1 MSPHPNDL
9 LGAHALGAL
18 DPDEA
23 QTVEDH
29 LAGCAAC
36 REEHARLSAL
46 PGLLDLVAA
55 EPVVVDHSAP
65 PDLEARVLGSF
76 DRSLTRG
83 ERRRAYAR
91 RGPALVLGGALAGA
105 AASVAILAFTGTIG
119 SGARD
124 TSRTIPLT
132 GAGAAATA
140 VLQPTPQG
148 THVDLRIDALPP
160 TRGREVYEVWFVR
173 PGGRVSAGTFT
184 TAATSMSRISLT
196 SAAHAGDYVRIGIT
210 REPDG
215 LDPARNGPNVLAGR
229 LPS

>member
-1 MSPHPNDL
+1 MSLHPNDL
-9 LGAHALGAL
+9 LGAHVLGAL
-18 DPDEA
+18 DADDA
-23 QTVEDH
+23 RTVEDH

-55 EPVVVDHSAP
+55 EPVVVAHAAP
-65 PDLEARVLGSF
+65 PDLEALVLGSF
-76 DRSLTRG
+76 ERPPTRG
-83 ERRRAYAR
+83 NRRRSRAR

-105 AASVAILAFTGTIG
+105 AATVAILASTGTIG
-119 SGARD
+119 NGTRD
-124 TSRTIPLT
+124 ASRTIRLT

-140 VLQPTPQG
+140 ILQPTTEG
-148 THVDLRIDALPP
+148 THIDLRVDALAP

-184 TAATSMSRISLT
+184 KTAGSISRISLT
-196 SAAHAGDYVRIGIT
+196 SAAHPGGYVRIGVT

-215 LDPARNGPNVLAGR
+215 LDPARNGPNVLSGR
-229 LPS
+229 LPG